1 MSTRTAE
8 EIIEE
13 IRSLCYSEDY
23 SLTEGWDQDVVTD
36 ILNLAQNSIYH
47 AITQIDN
54 PPFIKEY
61 VQDVIQGQ
69 QSYDIPYDVFMRMR
83 IIDVRYLWGDAPYQF
98 VTLKQ
103 GMIQDRFDYPINIP
117 DTYCIR
123 HKKILLSPTPNL
135 TRFNSLVVNYQQRLR
150 TFDVRRG
157 LVASKTN
164 SPVTF
169 NLDFTVTSQKN
180 ANMQQYADSQLDK
193 VQFCCLVDT
202 FGEPVVT
209 AIPLKGYD
217 MMTQVLTADPN
228 YIIPPDEL
236 AVLDAYIAGNKPV
249 YVVRGVYASTNSELD
264 HQCEDYMIEFVV
276 QRLLRLQ
283 SNNAESAE
291 QAATMAAA
299 LEQIVN
305 GYRRY
310 RPSIYGVRWV
320 ETFRRASYP
329 FGRRGIFN

>member
-1 MSTRTAE
+1 MSTRSAE

-23 SLTEGWDQDVVTD
+23 SLTEGWDQDVVTN
-36 ILNLAQNSIYH
+36 ILNLAQDSVYH

-54 PPFIKEY
+54 PPFVKEY
-61 VQDVIQGQ
+61 VQDVFQGQ
-69 QSYDIPYDVFMRMR
+69 QSYEIPFDVFMRMR

-123 HKKILLSPTPNL
+123 NKKILLSPTPNL
-135 TRFNSLVVNYQQRLR
+135 TRFNSLVVNYQERLR
-150 TFDVRRG
+150 TLDIRRG
-157 LVASKTN
+157 IVASRTTT
-164 SPVTF
+164 PVTF
-169 NLDFTVTSQKN
+169 NLDFTVASQKN

-193 VQFCCLVDT
+193 VEYCCLVDT
-202 FGEPVVT
+202 FGQPVVT
-209 AIPLKGYD
+209 SIPLQGYNTV
-217 MMTQVLTADPN
+217 TQVLTANPN
-228 YIIPPDEL
+228 YIIPPAEL
-236 AVLDAYIAGNKPV
+236 AVLDTYLANNDPV
-249 YVVRGVYASTNSELD
+249 YVVRGIYASTNSELD
-264 HQCEDYMIEFVV
+264 PQCENYMIEFVV

-283 SNNAESAE
+283 SNSSESAE
-291 QAATMAAA
+291 QRQTMADA

-305 GYRRY
+305 AYRRY
-310 RPSIYGVRWV
+310 RPSVYPVRWV
-320 ETFRRASYP
+320 ESFRRASYP